1 MQEKHVFTCLS
12 SQCTDIPVSSIGF
25 YGAHS
30 AEFISGVGRSSH
42 SQNAQCI
49 PHAVTGK
56 MFLVSRGVSLPC
68 SLVQQLLKYPTC
80 NCMELPCVYVRISSP
95 FKMFQ
100 HEAVPL
106 SLFLPFQVGILP
118 KVHQKLLSLPRPPS
132 LIIQLSVPYS
142 RLLICQLLYTL
153 FLYLEDVLGT
163 WYFSSPEQVR
173 KGLYESVYSCQRS

>member
-12 SQCTDIPVSSIGF
+12 SQCTDIPVSSISF

-118 KVHQKLLSLPRPPS
+118 KVHQKLLPQFTQATLLDYSTVCSLVKAFNLPVAIHFIS
-132 LIIQLSVPYS
+132 LS
-142 RLLICQLLYTL
+142 RRHFRYVVFQFT
-153 FLYLEDVLGT
+153 
-163 WYFSSPEQVR
+163 
-173 KGLYESVYSCQRS
+173 